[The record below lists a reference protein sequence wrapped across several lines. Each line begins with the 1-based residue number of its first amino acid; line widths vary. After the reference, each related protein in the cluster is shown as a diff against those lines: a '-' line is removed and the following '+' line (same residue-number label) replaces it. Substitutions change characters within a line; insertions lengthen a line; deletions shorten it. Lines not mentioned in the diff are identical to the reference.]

1 MSKASPSADGRPGP
15 AAEWEGLG
23 EAAGDCP
30 QRGGT
35 RRGPWPRGGGWRQ
48 RHEGK
53 SGKPALVADRQTQ
66 EVSEEVSD
74 RDGREERVPVAVFL
88 SLPEVGP
95 ARSER
100 GSGGKSAGP
109 RISGVAHRTLRLSG
123 GEALEKERRVAL
135 ARGVCFSSVLKV
147 WPVRKAVGGE

>member
-1 MSKASPSADGRPGP
+1 MTVGRSASRSP
-15 AAEWEGLG
+15 
-23 EAAGDCP
+23 C
-30 QRGGT
+30 
-35 RRGPWPRGGGWRQ
+35 
-48 RHEGK
+48 
-53 SGKPALVADRQTQ
+53 
-66 EVSEEVSD
+66 
-74 RDGREERVPVAVFL
+74 
-88 SLPEVGP
+88 EVGP

>member
-1 MSKASPSADGRPGP
+1 MVLGTRGPAVSKASPSADGRPGP
-15 AAEWEGLG
+15 AAKGEGLG

-74 RDGREERVPVAVFL
+74 RDGREERVPVAV
-88 SLPEVGP
+88 
-95 ARSER
+95 
-100 GSGGKSAGP
+100 
-109 RISGVAHRTLRLSG
+109 
-123 GEALEKERRVAL
+123 
-135 ARGVCFSSVLKV
+135 
-147 WPVRKAVGGE
+147 